1 MLLREGGR
9 FLEDR
14 HACRDGELR
23 LLRLTDTDS
32 CERRCPAPPTDHAVL
47 PPLTPNTCRAA
58 NATVVG
64 TTGVMWT
71 GHDALFVPGPA
82 GAVGLV
88 PSGLCGVR
96 VGRGEL
102 ACGGRCSPPTHHM
115 QAEAAVVDR
124 ASWFEHPIEPSFN
137 SQTGV
142 GLGPRL
148 IERALINRKIVD
160 PTPPWVNGA

>member
-1 MLLREGGR
+1 MTARLAAHVAARGRKIVGKIVTRAETESCDYCDSQTLTVVNGGAQ
-9 FLEDR
+9 
-14 HACRDGELR
+14 H
-23 LLRLTDTDS
+23 
-32 CERRCPAPPTDHAVL
+32 PTDHAVL
-47 PPLTPNTCRAA
+47 PPLMTPLTPNTCRAA

-88 PSGLCGVR
+88 PSGGLCGVR

-124 ASWFEHPIEPSFN
+124 ASWFEHPIERHSIPK
-137 SQTGV
+137 QV
-142 GLGPRL
+142 
-148 IERALINRKIVD
+148 
-160 PTPPWVNGA
+160 

>member
-9 FLEDR
+9 FLEDPVTA

-32 CERRCPAPPTDHAVL
+32 CERRCPAPNRPRGLA
-47 PPLTPNTCRAA
+47 PPNTKHVPSCECDSC
-58 NATVVG
+58 G
-64 TTGVMWT
+64 HDTGVMWT

-124 ASWFEHPIEPSFN
+124 ASWFGASAIESHSIPK
-137 SQTGV
+137 QV
-142 GLGPRL
+142 
-148 IERALINRKIVD
+148 
-160 PTPPWVNGA
+160 